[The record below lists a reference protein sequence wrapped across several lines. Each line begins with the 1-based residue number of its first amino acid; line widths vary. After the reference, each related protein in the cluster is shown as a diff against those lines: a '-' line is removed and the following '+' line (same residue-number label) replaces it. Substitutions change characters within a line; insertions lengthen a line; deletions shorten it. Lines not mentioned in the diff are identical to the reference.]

1 MCLTYHAEILPF
13 NPHRQQ
19 AMRQEETWCL
29 TCRDHSPGRRLLLSV
44 APLSSPV
51 FLHSQT
57 EGKTAQ
63 QRKTYQTR
71 QLLTAQSNDSQNANS
86 FLQEKQVVFFCLKI
100 THHKR
105 PKWMRTRALRALNS
119 ANQQPFNF
127 FLMKNLESNELPA
140 LFISIIAA
148 PVKLHTPRSPNY
160 RTAGRT

>member
-1 MCLTYHAEILPF
+1 
-13 NPHRQQ
+13 
-19 AMRQEETWCL
+19 MRQEETWCL

-86 FLQEKQVVFFCLKI
+86 FLQEKQVVV
-100 THHKR
+100 
-105 PKWMRTRALRALNS
+105 
-119 ANQQPFNF
+119 F
-127 FLMKNLESNELPA
+127 FLSQN
-140 LFISIIAA
+140 
-148 PVKLHTPRSPNY
+148 HTPQKTQVNENTSSSCLEFCKSTALQFLPNEKP
-160 RTAGRT
+160 